1 MARPLITFRVDASLT
16 IGSGHVMRCLTLADA
31 LVQRGAQCHF
41 VCRSHVGHMLDAIRL
56 RGHTATAL
64 DASETKSAESEAS
77 PRHAHWLG
85 ASWQSDATE
94 TLAAIGDQHAQ
105 WLVVDHY
112 ALDERWERA
121 VRESSAQL
129 MVIDDLAD
137 RPHDCDLLLDQ
148 NLGRTIDSYADLTP
162 PTAHIFAG
170 AAHALLRPEFAELRN
185 ASLAR
190 RAAPRLD
197 HLLVTMGGVDKDNA
211 TQRVLDAL
219 ARCALPSY
227 SRITVVMGAMSPW
240 TDQVRAR
247 ASAMPC
253 SIQVLVGTSQMA
265 QLMVDSDLAIGAAGS
280 TSWERCCLGLPTIQL
295 VLADNQA
302 AIAQALADEGAAW
315 SANDHTLQDVLEKIF
330 SEDFAIDRLASMSR
344 AAAAV
349 TDGLGAPNI
358 AKRLAEVF

>member
-1 MARPLITFRVDASLT
+1 MAKPLITFRVDASLT

-31 LVQRGAQCHF
+31 LVQRGALCHF
-41 VCRSHVGHMLDAIRL
+41 VCRDHAGHMLDAIRL
-56 RGHTATAL
+56 RGYKATAL
-64 DASETKSAESEAS
+64 RSSETKPAELESS

-85 ASWQSDATE
+85 ASWESDAID

-112 ALDERWERA
+112 ALDQRWEQA
-121 VRESSAQL
+121 VRQSSARL

-148 NLGRTIDSYADLTP
+148 NLGRTIDSYSGLTP
-162 PTAHIFAG
+162 PTAHILAG
-170 AAHALLRPEFAELRN
+170 AAHALLRPEFARLRD

-190 RAAPRLD
+190 RASPSLD

-211 TQRVLDAL
+211 THRVLDAL
-219 ARCALPSY
+219 ARCELPRS
-227 SRITVVMGAMSPW
+227 SRITVVMGPLNPW
-240 TDQVRAR
+240 IEQVRTR
-247 ASAMPC
+247 ASGMPR
-253 SIQVLVGTSQMA
+253 STQVVVGTSQMA

-302 AIAQALADEGAAW
+302 AIAEALANEGAAW
-315 SANDHTLQDVLEKIF
+315 SANDHTLQDVLETIF
-330 SEDFAIDRLASMSR
+330 SENFVIDRFASMSC
-344 AAAAV
+344 AAAAL
-349 TDGLGAPNI
+349 TAGLGAPSI
-358 AKRLAEVF
+358 AKRLMEAF